1 MRMKAMTLQAKPLKP
16 IWIQGPRLRQR
27 WGISNTTF
35 YEKLKAGII
44 PAPEYPF
51 GPQKP
56 YWRMEAV
63 ERFEASAKVGA

>member
-1 MRMKAMTLQAKPLKP
+1 MQTTKPAQSV
-16 IWIQGPRLRQR
+16 WIQGPKLRQR

-35 YEKLKAGII
+35 YEKLRQGLI

-51 GPQKP
+51 GPSKP

-63 ERFEASAKVGA
+63 EAFENASKATA